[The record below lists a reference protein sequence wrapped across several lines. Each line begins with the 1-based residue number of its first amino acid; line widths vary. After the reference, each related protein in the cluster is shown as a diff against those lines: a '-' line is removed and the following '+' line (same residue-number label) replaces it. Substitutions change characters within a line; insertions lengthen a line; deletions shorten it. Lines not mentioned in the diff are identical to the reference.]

1 VNVRR
6 PRAPLET
13 SRSDAMRPRS
23 CWAVALT
30 LLAGLVL
37 AACSSSSPA
46 PTAAQKN
53 AVAGILGTTPT
64 TVAPLTPVST
74 VTPPSTA
81 LSASAS
87 TTPTTGAI
95 GGGSTPSPSAWQAT
109 GTTALPLYAISCM
122 TPSICI
128 AVGGAS
134 GQGAAYST
142 GNGGSTWADLL
153 LPAGTPILEGVSCPS
168 SSECVAVGGALILV
182 TSNAGATWTAD
193 AESGDIRAVSCP
205 DTVHCVAV
213 GAGVSSKGA
222 SYSSSNGGTSWA
234 MTAISTA
241 TPNAVACPSD
251 LSCHAAGEA
260 SDGGSNNSAVVL
272 ATSDQG
278 ASWST
283 QYATSGTTSV
293 YNGASC
299 WSDTSCEVVGQANQQ
314 PVLGTTDGQTW
325 THQPVGDS
333 IGARSWNDVD
343 CTTTFCIAVGN
354 AAPIMLQNVAGA
366 RWKFQAL
373 PAGAGS
379 MSSVACAGTT
389 CIAAGFA
396 QDGTS
401 GFTMAWR

>member
-1 VNVRR
+1 
-6 PRAPLET
+6 
-13 SRSDAMRPRS
+13 MRPRS
-23 CWAVALT
+23 RWAVTLT

-37 AACSSSSPA
+37 AACSPSSPA

-87 TTPTTGAI
+87 TTPTTAAI
-95 GGGSTPSPSAWQAT
+95 GAGSTPSPSAWQAT
-109 GTTALPLYAISCM
+109 GSTALPLYAISCT

-153 LPAGTPILEGVSCPS
+153 LPAGTPSLEGISCPS
-168 SSECVAVGGALILV
+168 SSECVAVGGSLILV

-193 AESGDIRAVSCP
+193 AASGDIRAVSCP

-213 GAGVSSKGA
+213 GAGGSSKGV

-234 MTAISTA
+234 MTTISTA

-251 LSCHAAGEA
+251 LSCFAAGEA
-260 SDGGSNNSAVVL
+260 SDGGSNTSAVVL
-272 ATSDQG
+272 GTTDQG
-278 ASWST
+278 ASWSA

-314 PVLGTTDGQTW
+314 PVLGTSDGQTW

-354 AAPIMLQNVAGA
+354 AAPIILENVAGA

-379 MSSVACAGTT
+379 MSSVSCAGTT

-401 GFTMAWR
+401 GFTMALR